1 MDRLFAAQFVAIV
14 GASMV
19 KRIKGE
25 VDFPAVQKQL
35 AGIRT
40 EVGYLPGKEYP
51 DGTPVAY
58 IAAIHEYGS
67 PSNGIPPRP
76 TLHPSLDQ
84 ARGKLSNILIGGIR
98 SAIGGGSV
106 DAAFE
111 AVGLAAQGI
120 VRGAI
125 ADLKSPALSD
135 ATVKR
140 RASRHHAGKASNKP
154 LVDSGT
160 MLGSVEY
167 SVVRQ

>member
-1 MDRLFAAQFVAIV
+1 
-14 GASMV
+14 MV

-40 EVGYLPGKEYP
+40 EVGYLPGATYP

-58 IAAIHEYGS
+58 IAAIQEYGS

-84 ARGKLSNILIGGIR
+84 AKGKLSNILIGGIR

-120 VRGAI
+120 VRQAI
-125 ADLKSPALSD
+125 ADLKSPALRES
-135 ATVKR
+135 TIKS
-140 RASRHHAGKASNKP
+140 RASKHHGGKASNKP
-154 LVDSGT
+154 LVDTGT

-167 SVVRQ
+167 SVVRE